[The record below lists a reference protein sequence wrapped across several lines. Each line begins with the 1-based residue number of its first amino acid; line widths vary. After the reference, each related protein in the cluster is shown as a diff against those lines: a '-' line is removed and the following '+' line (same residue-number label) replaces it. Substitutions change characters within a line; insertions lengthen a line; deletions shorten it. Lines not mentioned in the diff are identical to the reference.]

1 METLYTHH
9 SNNYACQLR
18 TQGKLNMRPRQLNS
32 FSTAFKKAEFR
43 KARVITQS
51 ACRAIVVMEFEYQHP
66 GNKGGVLFT
75 PATMALRGR
84 RTPGTCWLLTQKRQ

>member
-1 METLYTHH
+1 MNRSNEIKIIINNAVTKVQTCIQTMETLYTHH

-51 ACRAIVVMEFEYQHP
+51 ACP
-66 GNKGGVLFT
+66 GNCGDGV
-75 PATMALRGR
+75 
-84 RTPGTCWLLTQKRQ
+84 